1 MENNSKKAIIE
12 LSENKIT
19 LVILETKEPCFYNVI
34 DTYSDNIAL
43 AQEIINENL
52 IRPVVIKDVMKI
64 LKSYRKICDNLGIV
78 NITMFAP
85 NYFSKARNIKSLTEE
100 IYNTCGFAINILS
113 PEEQLKSL
121 FCGAVNC
128 TDLTKGVFLHIGE
141 YETYIV
147 QFNRRNILNSISL
160 PFGTYPLA
168 KMQEEGDKNEANKY
182 LEDFAAQIKEIPFIN
197 DKDPETQYL
206 TNGALFLNLGVLA
219 RKATRYPLELA
230 NNYVVT
236 KETFDNVYNLVT
248 NLDLDKTKKLKGIS
262 EGSADKFVAGL
273 QLANIFMN
281 SQEVPQF
288 SISEEGLRDG
298 YMNFYIMP
306 EVFDRPLSEMFAY
319 SLENINAF
327 FKVPNSNNEKVYE
340 LAINVFK
347 QLKVIHKLPRNYIK
361 PLRIAAYMYD
371 CGKRICYNNY
381 IKNSFSI
388 ILNSKIKGVS
398 QKDLLLAAFACT
410 FQELD
415 NFNLTEWVKYSSIVT
430 EDDLDAIKKIG
441 IIIKLAAAL
450 DSTKSS
456 VIQDLSCDILGDS
469 IIMKTIVEKDAS
481 FEISEAMKVN
491 SSFKKVFV
499 KFIEVI

>member
-1 MENNSKKAIIE
+1 
-12 LSENKIT
+12 
-19 LVILETKEPCFYNVI
+19 
-34 DTYSDNIAL
+34 
-43 AQEIINENL
+43 
-52 IRPVVIKDVMKI
+52 
-64 LKSYRKICDNLGIV
+64 
-78 NITMFAP
+78 
-85 NYFSKARNIKSLTEE
+85 
-100 IYNTCGFAINILS
+100 
-113 PEEQLKSL
+113 
-121 FCGAVNC
+121 
-128 TDLTKGVFLHIGE
+128 
-141 YETYIV
+141 
-147 QFNRRNILNSISL
+147 
-160 PFGTYPLA
+160 
-168 KMQEEGDKNEANKY
+168 MQEEGDKNEANKY

-381 IKNSFSI
+381 VKNSFPI

-481 FEISEAMKVN
+481 FEIAEAMKVN

>member
-34 DTYSDNIAL
+34 DTYSDNIVL

-168 KMQEEGDKNEANKY
+168 KMQEEGDKNE
-182 LEDFAAQIKEIPFIN
+182 
-197 DKDPETQYL
+197 
-206 TNGALFLNLGVLA
+206 
-219 RKATRYPLELA
+219 R
-230 NNYVVT
+230 
-236 KETFDNVYNLVT
+236 
-248 NLDLDKTKKLKGIS
+248 
-262 EGSADKFVAGL
+262 
-273 QLANIFMN
+273 
-281 SQEVPQF
+281 
-288 SISEEGLRDG
+288 
-298 YMNFYIMP
+298 
-306 EVFDRPLSEMFAY
+306 
-319 SLENINAF
+319 
-327 FKVPNSNNEKVYE
+327 
-340 LAINVFK
+340 
-347 QLKVIHKLPRNYIK
+347 
-361 PLRIAAYMYD
+361 
-371 CGKRICYNNY
+371 
-381 IKNSFSI
+381 
-388 ILNSKIKGVS
+388 
-398 QKDLLLAAFACT
+398 
-410 FQELD
+410 
-415 NFNLTEWVKYSSIVT
+415 
-430 EDDLDAIKKIG
+430 
-441 IIIKLAAAL
+441 
-450 DSTKSS
+450 
-456 VIQDLSCDILGDS
+456 
-469 IIMKTIVEKDAS
+469 
-481 FEISEAMKVN
+481 
-491 SSFKKVFV
+491 
-499 KFIEVI
+499 